1 MIKVLKNYYT
11 ENYHQL
17 KNHVLAGNFPWVY
30 IPVTTFDGSSDMS
43 FYGHEFLR
51 RPEMV
56 GFTQPVSQLLELNLI
71 VLKEIIDSNKLFDV
85 YYFLR
90 SNANCTHPN
99 EGEQYSTPHIDH
111 PFPHQNLLIYLTD
124 GITYVDGE
132 KYEGNEDDGLIFT
145 GEHYIKRP
153 SKDRRVVL
161 ISTLVGHK
169 ED

>member
-56 GFTQPVSQLLELNLI
+56 GFTQPISPLLELNLI

-90 SNANCTHPN
+90 SNANCTHPDG
-99 EGEQYSTPHIDH
+99 GEQYSKPHIDH
-111 PFPHQNLLIYLTD
+111 PFPHYNLLIYLTE
-124 GITYVDGE
+124 GITYIDGK
-132 KYEGNEDDGLIFT
+132 KYVGKEDDVILFT

-153 SKDRRVVL
+153 TNNRRVVL
-161 ISTLVGHK
+161 ISTLVGQNI
-169 ED
+169 D